1 MKEYKFKVYKQVE
14 IIIPAQDQES
24 AWVEISKVD
33 PELMGLEWSID
44 LVSSPDRL
52 VKALA
57 DDPEYVPEEPDP
69 LFDEWDDL
77 SYLNPSLRG
86 QQPG

>member
-14 IIIPAQDQES
+14 IIIPALDQEA

-33 PELMGLEWSID
+33 PNLLGLEWAVD
-44 LVSSPDRL
+44 LVSSPDIL
-52 VKALA
+52 VKAKA
-57 DDPEYVPEEPDP
+57 DDPEYIPEEEDP
-69 LFDEWDDL
+69 LFSEWDDL
-77 SYLNPSLRG
+77 SYLNPNLRG